1 MRRIYVIRSG
11 GTFDQV
17 YDNKGILIIP
27 DSTEKLPSLKEL
39 VSGFQ
44 NVCIIQKE
52 SFLELNGDDFYNKQ
66 HIKKGNIYNIFD
78 SSNIYPYHWVKISEK
93 IKEVCSEDCDGVVIT
108 HGTDTLAYTASM
120 LSYMFN
126 DAPIPIVI
134 TGSQQ
139 PLLTREGKIDRNSD
153 AVKNFVDACITAS
166 EDLAGVYV
174 VFNGKIMLGSR
185 VSKFRSKSLDAF
197 NSINY
202 EISINNGKL
211 QIKSSEEPIGRIENG
226 KITLNI
232 KRRKRGNRK
241 VSEKDVKNEINPK
254 VFFLKIFPGIN
265 PAIIDKI
272 DELGYDGIVIEA
284 YGIGN
289 IPTSPKSYSYN
300 GDIYPGVPFMSKN
313 EWDISEKLTSWT
325 EKNKPVVITTQ
336 CVYEGVHPGLYEV
349 GSIFNSKG
357 VIPAFDMTKEAALTK
372 LMWALGQVKDE
383 KDPNK
388 KLEKV
393 KELMLKNIAGEIT
406 DELEEFYRKP

>member
-39 VSGFQ
+39 VSEFQ
-44 NVCIIQKE
+44 DICIIQKE
-52 SFLELNGDDFYNKQ
+52 SFLELKGHDFHNKQ

-232 KRRKRGNRK
+232 KRRKRENRK
-241 VSEKDVKNEINPK
+241 FSEKDVKNEINPK

-313 EWDISEKLTSWT
+313 EWDVSEKLISWT
-325 EKNKPVVITTQ
+325 KKNKPVVITTQ

-383 KDPNK
+383 KDPDK